1 MDLKLD
7 NILVY
12 SISPSLPL
20 GCWKISDFGISSMS
34 SKREDTENSPRKV
47 AMSEL
52 LTPVQSLAYNTNTV
66 RTDARRPAGPF
77 SAPEVELGSKI
88 GRASD
93 IWSFGCILFQ
103 VLARAAGGISL
114 LNELDGKRSAMDNGS
129 RNDHF
134 CQRTNGTKEL
144 HSEVSKWLKR
154 NDSLRNG
161 ALPDRVA
168 VINCKHLIL
177 KTLSI
182 LPKGRP
188 TAKSLYADLVQI
200 TKGNGS
206 IHCHFD
212 QDLNMIVTP
221 EGNLP
226 ALPPAQLAPSVP
238 SIIQVAPSVPDIPEH
253 TLENHALKSDF
264 PDPPPLD
271 SVPRIAISTVEGTGS
286 LPVPGSLLVPGSLPV
301 PGSLSVPT
309 ADSQPQTHNPI
320 PPNQTHH
327 AILDPSPA
335 GPGTPHSSSG
345 PTNAGLQPRQSMHSA
360 RIL

>member
-12 SISPSLPL
+12 SISSELPV

-34 SKREDTENSPRKV
+34 KREDKENSPGKLAS

-52 LTPVQSLAYNTNTV
+52 LTPVQSLAHNMNTV

-114 LNELDGKRSAMDNGS
+114 LNELDGKRAAMKNGS

-144 HSEVSKWLKR
+144 HSDVSEWLKR

-161 ALPDRVA
+161 AFLDRAA
-168 VINCKHLIL
+168 VMNCKHLIL
-177 KTLSI
+177 KTLSM
-182 LPKGRP
+182 LPEDRP
-188 TAKSLYADLVQI
+188 TAKTLHAELFQI
-200 TKGNGS
+200 TKGKGKRYQ
-206 IHCHFD
+206 FD
-212 QDLNMIVTP
+212 QDSNMIVTP
-221 EGNLP
+221 ESSLP
-226 ALPPAQLAPSVP
+226 AVPPAQLAPSVP
-238 SIIQVAPSVPDIPEH
+238 YIRQVAPSVPNIPEH
-253 TLENHALKSDF
+253 TLENHAPRSDF
-264 PDPPPLD
+264 PDPPLD
-271 SVPRIAISTVEGTGS
+271 SVPRIAISIVEGTGS
-286 LPVPGSLLVPGSLPV
+286 LPVP
-301 PGSLSVPT
+301 T
-309 ADSQPQTHNPI
+309 ADSQPQARNPI
-320 PPNQTHH
+320 PHNQTHH
-327 AILDPSPA
+327 AILNPSPA
-335 GPGTPHSSSG
+335 GPSTPHPSSG
-345 PTNAGLQPRQSMHSA
+345 PTSAGIQPLQSMHGA
-360 RIL
+360 CIL